1 LMEKQK
7 FRYFYGLQEKQ
18 FRAVYETARRRKGV
32 TGETMLQILETRL
45 DNAVFQLGFA
55 SSRPAARQMVGHGH
69 VLVNGKKVDISS
81 YALQV
86 NDTVEIKN
94 SSVSRQ
100 MATKNMEISTS
111 RRVPEWL
118 HLDKDFF
125 KGVIMR
131 VPTKEEIQPIGSE
144 QMVVEFYSR

>member
-1 LMEKQK
+1 MEKQK